1 MSASIETIN
10 QVIEQEKAAVVQ
22 PLSEVNQAVET
33 TATANNKNFFQSNK
47 FTLIALTALT
57 VLTGGAF
64 AAFYFGAIAI
74 TAVVAAATTIGL
86 DLAFLNSMSV
96 LAASATIAGVGA
108 ATVTVVS
115 AATAAISTGIS
126 ACFSWAS
133 NLFNTPVATSVAL
146 EEEEEEE
153 EEVVVEEEASSSS
166 AMSLSALGGVNVQP
180 PSIDSPVNSLKT
192 EVKTGAVQID
202 EDEDEDEDKEPAPL
216 PSL

>member
-146 EEEEEEE
+146 EEEEEE
-153 EEVVVEEEASSSS
+153 VVVEEEASSSS